1 MFLYPRATW
10 RLLDS
15 GRANGRTNMAIDEAL
30 LEAVI
35 KGESPPV
42 LRFYA
47 WEPACLSL
55 GIGQQSKLVDWA
67 ACAQRG
73 WEVVRRTTGG
83 RAILHTDELTYSVC
97 APLTD
102 PRVTGSIQESY
113 ARLSQ
118 ALAQGI
124 TLMGLPVCATPAVG
138 MGDPAA
144 AKGPVC
150 FDTPANYEI
159 TIGERKLIGSA
170 QMRRHQVMLQ
180 HGTLPLNG
188 DITRIVEALAYPS
201 EQARAQAR
209 VLLRTQAATFEDGL
223 GRAVSYETAV
233 THMTAAFTDTLNL
246 ELMPSTLTPKETAR
260 AAELWAEKYGHDSW
274 TKRR

>member
-1 MFLYPRATW
+1 MPLYPRATW
-10 RLLDS
+10 RLLDT

-42 LRFYA
+42 LRFYT
-47 WEPACLSL
+47 WESACLSL
-55 GIGQQSKLVDWA
+55 GIGQKSKLVDWA
-67 ACAQRG
+67 ACAERG

-118 ALAQGI
+118 ALAQGL
-124 TLMGLPVCATPAVG
+124 TSMGLPVYATLAVG
-138 MGDPAA
+138 TGHPTAA
-144 AKGPVC
+144 LGPVC
-150 FDTPANYEI
+150 FDTPTNYEI
-159 TIGERKLIGSA
+159 TIGERKLVGSA

-180 HGTLPLNG
+180 HGTLPLYG

-201 EQARAQAR
+201 EKARAQAR
-209 VLLRTQAATFEDGL
+209 VLLHTQAATLEDGL
-223 GRAVSYETAV
+223 GRTVSYETAV
-233 THMTAAFTDTLNL
+233 AHMTAAFAEILNL
-246 ELMPSTLTPKETAR
+246 ELISTTLTPKETAR
-260 AAELWAEKYGHDSW
+260 AAELRAEKYGHHSW